1 MKSTFNSNKNEN
13 NVNKT
18 NNKEKNNKDLD
29 KSNSSD
35 YSHFNVE
42 DDSESELEFPDVV
55 YNRTK
60 NLDEMKNQ
68 YYDFARLNLKNNGE
82 SKNMEIQNK
91 NNLNK
96 VKVQDELKKSNDT
109 KKLSNNYDKDLKNI
123 ISKFYFH

>member
-1 MKSTFNSNKNEN
+1 MKSTFTSNKNEN

-18 NNKEKNNKDLD
+18 MNKEKNNKDLD

-42 DDSESELEFPDVV
+42 DDSESELEFPDVI

-68 YYDFARLNLKNNGE
+68 YYDNARLNLKNNGE
-82 SKNMEIQNK
+82 SKNLEIQNK
-91 NNLNK
+91 TNFNK
-96 VKVQDELKKSNDT
+96 VKLQELKKSNDE
-109 KKLSNNYDKDLKNI
+109 KKLSNNYEKDLKNI
-123 ISKFYFH
+123 ISKIYLY